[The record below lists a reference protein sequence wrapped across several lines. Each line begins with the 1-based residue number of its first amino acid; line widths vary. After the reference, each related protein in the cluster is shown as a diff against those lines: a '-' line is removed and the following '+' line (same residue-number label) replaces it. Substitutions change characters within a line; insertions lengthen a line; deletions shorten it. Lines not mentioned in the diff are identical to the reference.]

1 MQIDLSAP
9 IKNQDDLNPFTLE
22 PGASR
27 QIRLALES
35 YFPAEERPA
44 WRGGVYADLKVA
56 FAGDDAGLPIDIE
69 VDHELT
75 LVEPGY
81 EVAQMRPP
89 KIDGRLEE
97 WRDLAPMRIDSQSH
111 LIVKPSAYRGDE
123 DLQALVWLGWSPQ
136 ELHVAIQVKDD
147 EVMDDPSRSIW
158 LTDSIELFLDGRPEA
173 ERSASYGEWV
183 SQNIFPVER
192 AVDGDRKSVV

>member
-1 MQIDLSAP
+1 
-9 IKNQDDLNPFTLE
+9 
-22 PGASR
+22 
-27 QIRLALES
+27 
-35 YFPAEERPA
+35 
-44 WRGGVYADLKVA
+44 
-56 FAGDDAGLPIDIE
+56 
-69 VDHELT
+69 
-75 LVEPGY
+75 
-81 EVAQMRPP
+81 MRPP
-89 KIDGRLEE
+89 QIDGRLEE

-123 DLQALVWLGWSPQ
+123 DLQALVWLGWSPH

-183 SQNIFPVER
+183 SQNIFPIER
-192 AVDGDRKSVV
+192 AVEGRFVGNRSWEVDALEWKVERHEKGYVFEASIPFGLIKEGGTARPGDQVRFDLIINDQDTRDQEESHHKLWSRANASRDPSGYGFLKLK